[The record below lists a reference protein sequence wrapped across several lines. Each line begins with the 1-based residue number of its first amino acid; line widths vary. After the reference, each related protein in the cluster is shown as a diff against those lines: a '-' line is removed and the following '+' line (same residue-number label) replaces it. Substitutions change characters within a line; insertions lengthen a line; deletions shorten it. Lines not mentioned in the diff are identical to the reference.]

1 MTLEQHGG
9 RAVEREPS
17 NACFVRGV
25 QHPRLARVAHRALS
39 PAAAHRSLKRANHPI
54 GAILTRMRTR
64 SHPLAGVLAAVLTA
78 SAAHA
83 ETGSVTANGFT
94 STHRDEVKA
103 GPDQVWKAIAE
114 LPRWWSDQHTWSGK
128 ASNMT
133 LEPRAGGCWCEN
145 WDGGQSVQH
154 GQVLLAQ
161 PGRVIRLAA
170 ALGPLQELPVQ
181 GVLTIVT
188 GVQEGKTVLRM
199 SYRVGGP
206 PDIGL
211 DKLAPVV
218 DQVIGQQFRRLKSL
232 VETGRPD

>member
-1 MTLEQHGG
+1 
-9 RAVEREPS
+9 
-17 NACFVRGV
+17 
-25 QHPRLARVAHRALS
+25 
-39 PAAAHRSLKRANHPI
+39 
-54 GAILTRMRTR
+54 
-64 SHPLAGVLAAVLTA
+64 LAGLLAA
-78 SAAHA
+78 SAARA
-83 ETGSVTANGFT
+83 ETTGVSANGFT

-103 GPDQVWKAIAE
+103 STDEVWQAMAQ

-133 LEPRAGGCWCEN
+133 LEPRAGGCWCES

-154 GQVLLAQ
+154 GQVLLVQ

-170 ALGPLQELPVQ
+170 GLGPLQELPAQ

-188 GVQEGKTVLRM
+188 SAQEGKTFLRM
-199 SYRVGGP
+199 TYRVGGP

-218 DQVIGQQFRRLKSL
+218 DQVMGQQFRRLKSL
-232 VETGRPD
+232 IETGKPE